1 MEGHM
6 LRHFIATLSYRT
18 TQAIQDAPSHYPF
31 LDIGKGVRKPIE
43 ILNHMTF
50 LMGYTTHCFQAID
63 LDEFRRLKSWELEVS
78 GFYETL
84 EQLDQILAEGK
95 PPINRSSE
103 QLLQGPFSDAMT
115 HVGQLTLLRRLA
127 DSSVSY
133 ENFMEANI
141 QKGFIYPEKNSN
153 KG

>member
-1 MEGHM
+1 MESPI

-18 TQAIQDAPSHYPF
+18 TQALQDAPPHYPF

-50 LMGYTTHCFQAID
+50 LMGYTIHCYQTID
-63 LDEFRRLKSWELEVS
+63 LDDFRQLKSWELEVN
-78 GFYETL
+78 GFYKTL
-84 EQLDQILAEGK
+84 EKLDRILDEGMA
-95 PPINRSSE
+95 PIARSEE
-103 QLLQGPFSDAMT
+103 QLIQGPLSDAMT
-115 HVGQLTLLRRLA
+115 HVGQLTLMRRLA
-127 DSSVSY
+127 DSPISY

-141 QKGFIYPEKNSN
+141 RHGHIYPEKKRP